1 MIDLDEKYV
10 VVRADV
16 LPDVIL
22 KVIEA
27 KKLLAIGECKT
38 SSEACASA
46 GISRSAFYKYK
57 DSALMYSDG
66 FGTGIVTYY
75 LTLCDRAGVFSEV
88 LRCLYSHGANIL
100 TMNQNIPIDSAA
112 TATVTVR
119 FDNGDYNA
127 ATICEE
133 ISQIDGVIR
142 AGTSYGR

>member
-1 MIDLDEKYV
+1 MDLGEKYV

-16 LPDVIL
+16 LPDVIV

-27 KKLLAIGECKT
+27 KKLLATGECKS
-38 SSEACASA
+38 SSEACQAA

-57 DSALMYSDG
+57 DSAFNYSDG
-66 FGTGIVTYY
+66 FGSQIVTYY

-119 FDNGDYNA
+119 FDDNGDHNA
-127 ATICEE
+127 AAICEE
-133 ISQIDGVIR
+133 LSGIDGVIR